1 MIIQLF
7 WRKKFR
13 KHFRKV
19 LNKFFIPILG
29 KFQLLN
35 LIERIFISRSEAN
48 DLALRLA
55 REYTGN
61 YDILVLDK

>member
-1 MIIQLF
+1 M
-7 WRKKFR
+7 
-13 KHFRKV
+13 KV
-19 LNKFFIPILG
+19 YLILSNE
-29 KFQLLN
+29 F
-35 LIERIFISRSEAN
+35 FISRSEAN

>member
-1 MIIQLF
+1 MY
-7 WRKKFR
+7 
-13 KHFRKV
+13 
-19 LNKFFIPILG
+19 FFSD
-29 KFQLLN
+29 FFEYVFN
-35 LIERIFISRSEAN
+35 CRSESN